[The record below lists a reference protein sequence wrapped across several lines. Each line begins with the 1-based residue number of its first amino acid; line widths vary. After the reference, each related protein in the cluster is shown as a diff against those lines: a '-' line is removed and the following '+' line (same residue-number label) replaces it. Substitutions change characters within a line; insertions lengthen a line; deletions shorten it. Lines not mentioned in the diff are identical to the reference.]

1 MSLNVRKQDKVVSNL
16 QREPNSEL
24 RSPNKFYNAHSS

>member
-16 QREPNSEL
+16 QREPINEL
-24 RSPNKFYNAHSS
+24 WGPNKLYNAHSS